1 MLKDSP
7 AFSGFSVKNLDETKR
22 FYSQVLGL
30 EVTQDTMG
38 LKLFTAHNSPT
49 FIYLKEDHKPA
60 DFTILNFP
68 VENIDKTI
76 DELVS
81 KGIEFK
87 QYDLGN
93 GAKTDAKGVL
103 RGLSANMGPDI
114 AWFEDPS
121 GNVLSILQ
129 DK

>member
-7 AFSGFSVKNLDETKR
+7 AFSGFSVKDISVAKQ

-30 EVTQDTMG
+30 EVSEDAMG
-38 LKLFTAHNSPT
+38 LKLFTAHNSPI
-49 FIYLKEDHKPA
+49 FIYSKEDHKPA
-60 DFTILNFP
+60 EFTILNFP

-76 DELVS
+76 DELVA